1 MKLYNPTKVASALM
15 GADVLLSD
23 RCCGEAGTMAVSR
36 PDIATQVRFRKLEE
50 LRKGIRALTG
60 ADMAHDGNE
69 SASATTLVTERTSK
83 ASRDSASS
91 RGPRLG
97 PIAVKLL
104 TSCPACQ
111 QGLSRYQPETGL
123 QTDYIVV
130 ELANRLL
137 GSNWQEKFVAK
148 ARAGGIE
155 QVLL

>member
-1 MKLYNPTKVASALM
+1 
-15 GADVLLSD
+15 
-23 RCCGEAGTMAVSR
+23 
-36 PDIATQVRFRKLEE
+36 
-50 LRKGIRALTG
+50 
-60 ADMAHDGNE
+60 
-69 SASATTLVTERTSK
+69 
-83 ASRDSASS
+83 
-91 RGPRLG
+91 
-97 PIAVKLL
+97 VKLL